1 MLERNDDLLNMLW
14 FFRSYVIFK
23 FFKISSHV
31 HKMDLTS
38 FITSVIPESDDW
50 RAIKRSDS
58 VDIVISDGL
67 LIKKFR
73 IFINVLFFI
82 TSFWIII
89 ESCSMKFGPFVKIN
103 EIIFGVIT
111 TTLNCVNLVWIF
123 RHVLESWE
131 YLKRR
136 TFVNKINWQWRPFDV

>member
-1 MLERNDDLLNMLW
+1 MLERNDDLLNMFWL
-14 FFRSYVIFK
+14 FRSYVIFK
-23 FFKISSHV
+23 FFKVSSHV

-38 FITSVIPESDDW
+38 FLTSVIPESDDW

-136 TFVNKINWQWRPFDV
+136 TFVNKIN

>member
-73 IFINVLFFI
+73 IFINVLFFV
-82 TSFWIII
+82 TCFWIII
-89 ESCSMKFGPFVKIN
+89 KSSSMKFSPFVKIN
-103 EIIFGVIT
+103 EIIFGIIT
-111 TTLNCVNLVWIF
+111 TTLNCVHFVWIF
-123 RHVLESWE
+123 CHVLESWE
-131 YLKRR
+131 CFKRR
-136 TFVNKINWQWRPFDV
+136 TFVNKIN